1 MNLDGM
7 LSTMKQQP
15 PARQTAT
22 VLVYEQLRAEILA
35 GRFAPG
41 QRLKVQELCE
51 GRNVNVNAMREALSR
66 LAGEGLAEI
75 RPRQGFAVISVSPE
89 RVADLT
95 AVRVEL
101 ERVLL
106 RWSIARGDTAWE
118 ASVVA
123 AHHTLTVTPVVDP
136 DNSRRVNDDWLTAH
150 AAFHAALLAGSKSPT
165 GSGIAANLT
174 DIADVHRRWSMLRSL
189 DDRDIAGEHRG
200 LMEAAVA
207 RDAELAPYLLARHYN
222 RTAEI
227 LLKAME
233 TDSDTA
239 QSLDGQGIA

>member
-1 MNLDGM
+1 MISAM
-7 LSTMKQQP
+7 RQQS

-35 GRFAPG
+35 GRFVPG

-95 AVRVEL
+95 AVRIEL
-101 ERVLL
+101 ERVLI
-106 RWSIARGDTAWE
+106 RWSITHGDTAWE
-118 ASVVA
+118 SNVVA
-123 AHHTLTVTPVVDP
+123 AHHTLAVTPLIDP
-136 DNSRRVNDDWLTAH
+136 DDSQRINDDWLTAH

-165 GSGIAANLT
+165 GCGIAANLT
-174 DIADVHRRWSMLRSL
+174 DIADVYRRWSMPRSL
-189 DDRDIAGEHRG
+189 NSRDIAGEHRA

-207 RDAELAPYLLARHYN
+207 RDAELAAYLLSRHYS

-233 TDSDTA
+233 AGSGTEQA
-239 QSLDGQGIA
+239 LDGRGIA

>member
-1 MNLDGM
+1 MI
-7 LSTMKQQP
+7 STMKQQP

-35 GRFAPG
+35 GRFVPG

-101 ERVLL
+101 ERVLI
-106 RWSIARGDTAWE
+106 RWSITHGDTAWE
-118 ASVVA
+118 ANVVA
-123 AHHTLTVTPVVDP
+123 THHTLAVTPVVDP
-136 DNSRRVNDDWLTAH
+136 DNPGRVNDDWLTAH
-150 AAFHAALLAGSKSPT
+150 ASLHAALLAGSKSPT
-165 GSGIAANLT
+165 GCGIAANLT
-174 DIADVHRRWSMLRSL
+174 DIADVYRRWSMPRSL
-189 DDRDIAGEHRG
+189 HDRDIAGEHRG

-207 RDAELAPYLLARHYN
+207 RDAELAAYLLTRHYN
-222 RTAEI
+222 RSAEI
-227 LLKAME
+227 LLEAMQTGSGVE
-233 TDSDTA
+233 
-239 QSLDGQGIA
+239 QSLGGQGIA